1 MNGIANKDPPVG
13 AIFGVSETMIHMLKG
28 AKSMPG
34 HLPELHPP
42 ARYGDLRELE
52 QIFAKA
58 LPDMRFE
65 VASLFG
71 KRTPRLTRRESTRTR
86 VKLSRFLHAV
96 RPYLLG
102 LYLGHTL
109 ARRRVRV
116 GLSATLAQSNMGSVT
131 RDPLGIA

>member
-1 MNGIANKDPPVG
+1 
-13 AIFGVSETMIHMLKG
+13 
-28 AKSMPG
+28 MPG

-96 RPYLLG
+96 SPYPLFRCRTETSLG
-102 LYLGHTL
+102 FN
-109 ARRRVRV
+109 
-116 GLSATLAQSNMGSVT
+116 SAAFSKSE
-131 RDPLGIA
+131 